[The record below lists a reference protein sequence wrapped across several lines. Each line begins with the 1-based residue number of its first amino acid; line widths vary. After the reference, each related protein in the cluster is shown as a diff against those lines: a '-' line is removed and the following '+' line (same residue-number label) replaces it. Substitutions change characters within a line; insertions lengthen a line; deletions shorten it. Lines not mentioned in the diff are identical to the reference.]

1 MSKPTFLQT
10 MNGYLATAYAGQ
22 SKAMTGLTTGLNPT
36 GITAQAVKSLE
47 NAVKAIPQSDP
58 PQQTVDTPRT
68 AGTRV
73 DNSVLNIYKFPL
85 NLEENNIPYMLFKIF
100 ETQTTGATAATNE
113 SEAALYS
120 GFNTISDVGAASGK
134 VLNDTTFGLGGAVV
148 DTATN
153 LTNSLGETIFKEKDI
168 VGRAKQ
174 SFKNFSLSRNTDQ
187 LALAIALF
195 MPDGVT
201 AQYEQQYDEISLTAV
216 LGGAGMFAQ
225 ALSAKNGA
233 VGGIDPFI
241 MEAAS
246 KAAGLIPGLQSSQ
259 ELTNL
264 LVFGTTGKSIN
275 PQLEML
281 YNSPRLRTFTF
292 DFRLVPRNAAEAE
305 QINTIIFLLKRFSAP
320 EIPAGS
326 TGRYFIPPARFELEF
341 YHHNEPNKNLFKT
354 KQCVLEN
361 ISLDYAPNGYASH
374 YDGMPVETRMSLIFR
389 ETTIIDKKAV
399 EEGY

>member
-1 MSKPTFLQT
+1 
-10 MNGYLATAYAGQ
+10 
-22 SKAMTGLTTGLNPT
+22 MTGLTTGLNPT
-36 GITAQAVKSLE
+36 GITAQAVMSLE

-73 DNSVLNIYKFPL
+73 DNSVLSILKFPL
-85 NLEENNIPYMLFKIF
+85 NLEENNIPYMLFKVF

-153 LTNSLGETIFKEKDI
+153 LTNSLGETILGEKDI

-225 ALSAKNGA
+225 ALSTKNGA

>member
-1 MSKPTFLQT
+1 MALGEGRKNPVTGKRPQGRDQMKQARQEAASAVAADNLQYVDVSGAESKRVVIRK
-10 MNGYLATAYAGQ
+10 G
-22 SKAMTGLTTGLNPT
+22 
-36 GITAQAVKSLE
+36 
-47 NAVKAIPQSDP
+47 
-58 PQQTVDTPRT
+58 
-68 AGTRV
+68 GTRV

-120 GFNTISDVGAASGK
+120 GFNTMGDVAGSAAK

-153 LTNSLGETIFKEKDI
+153 LTNSIGETILKEKDI

-201 AQYEQQYDEISLTAV
+201 ASYEQQYDAISLSAV

-225 ALSAKNGA
+225 ALSAKNGGVEA
-233 VGGIDPFI
+233 IDPFI

-281 YNSPRLRTFTF
+281 YTSPTLRTFTF
-292 DFRLVPRNAAEAE
+292 DFRLVPRNMAEAE
-305 QINTIIFLLKRFSAP
+305 QIKSIIFLLKRFSAP

-326 TGRYFIPPARFELEF
+326 TGRYFIPPARFEIEF
-341 YHHNEPNKNLFKT
+341 YHHDDPNTNLFKT

-399 EEGY
+399 DEGY